1 MISIIERSL
10 FRDVL
15 AALGMILAVICVI
28 LVANTLARIL
38 GQVAAGGL
46 DQGVVFVL
54 VGLELAKIL
63 GFMIPPAFFFAVLL
77 VLGRMYR
84 DSEMVALEAAG
95 VGPARALRAVAFMAF
110 PLAILVTW
118 LVMQVLPWAK
128 GHTELVKREQSKTG
142 AFTGLRSG
150 RFNEFQK
157 GDLVVFFDRL
167 DDDARLS
174 RVFVQHRQQGKVG
187 LVVAAKGQL
196 RRDLF
201 ADQDFI
207 VLNDGRRY
215 EGQPGNGDF
224 VIGAFEQYGLRM
236 SRKGRLRQRRAPPSA
251 RSWQALLASQEL
263 EDRAEFQYR
272 LAFPLAVFALVLVA
286 LPLVRSRPRQ
296 SLYGRLALAV
306 LIYFVFM
313 NLLRVGQEWM
323 EEGVTPPWIGIW
335 WVPAIFAALALVIL
349 GFESLGFRALLRH
362 RRAFAR

>member
-1 MISIIERSL
+1 MMSIIDRSL
-10 FRDVL
+10 FREVL
-15 AALGMILAVICVI
+15 AALGMIVAVISVI
-28 LVANTLARIL
+28 LVANTLVRIL
-38 GQVAAGGL
+38 GKVAAGGL

-63 GFMIPPAFFFAVLL
+63 GFMIPPAFFFALLL

-95 VGPARALRAVAFMAF
+95 VGPARALRAVALVAF

-128 GHTELVKREQSKTG
+128 GYTELIKQEQSKTG
-142 AFTGLRSG
+142 DFTALRSG
-150 RFNEFQK
+150 RFNEFQS
-157 GDLVVFFDRL
+157 GDLVVFFDRV
-167 DDDARLS
+167 DDEARLS
-174 RVFVQHRQQGKVG
+174 RVFVQHRQHGKIG
-187 LVVAAKGQL
+187 LVVAAQAQL

-207 VLNDGRRY
+207 VLNDGKRY

-224 VIGAFEQYGLRM
+224 VVGAFEQYGLRM
-236 SRKGRLRQRRAPPSA
+236 SLEGRMRQRRGPPSA
-251 RSWQALLASQEL
+251 RSWQALLTSQDL
-263 EDRAEFQYR
+263 EDRAELQYR

-286 LPLVRSRPRQ
+286 LPLVRLRPRQ
-296 SLYGRLALAV
+296 GLYGRLALAV
-306 LIYFVFM
+306 LIYFIFM

-323 EEGVTPPWIGIW
+323 EEGVTAPWVGVW

-349 GFESLGFRALLRH
+349 CFDSLGFRALLRR
-362 RRAFAR
+362 RRAIAR